1 MGSGNSK
8 GCSSSRYLLRT
19 AVYDLRWLLLLLLW
33 LRVVNIIAIIC
44 AATSVTHLF
53 VMLVLLACL
62 RIPPLCFHDQE
73 HLAQLSWLCY
83 RDSR

>member
-19 AVYDLRWLLLLLLW
+19 VVYDLRWLLLLLLW

-44 AATSVTHLF
+44 AVTYLF

-62 RIPPLCFHDQE
+62 RIPLLCFHDQE

-83 RDSR
+83 HDSS